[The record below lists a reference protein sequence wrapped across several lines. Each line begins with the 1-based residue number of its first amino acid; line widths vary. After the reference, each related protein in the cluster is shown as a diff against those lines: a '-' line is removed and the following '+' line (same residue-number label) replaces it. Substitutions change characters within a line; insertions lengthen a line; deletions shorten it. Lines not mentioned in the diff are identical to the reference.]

1 MATAP
6 TTATTSYAGFNLLLL
21 EPGTTTTSG
30 TGNAASAELT
40 YDARLLTNGGGGG
53 RIRARTLSDAERA
66 CGGMSNGVDG
76 EGGDAW
82 PKVVQ
87 GRAALRSILD
97 EIEEE
102 DHKDQ
107 DQEGTS
113 GGPDH
118 EIADADDAADSRLA
132 ERLIELL
139 TYVTAS
145 CIGFWLFLSNV
156 FSLSLSLFC
165 LYHAFLSSLR
175 TPTRVPCD
183 PSITAL
189 PAQRRQGL
197 TPG

>member
-6 TTATTSYAGFNLLLL
+6 TTTTTSYAGFNLLLL

-107 DQEGTS
+107 DQDQEGTS

-145 CIGFWLFLSNV
+145 CIGFGS
-156 FSLSLSLFC
+156 FSPMSFLSLFLYFASTTRSCPPCVPRRAFHATHPSQLC
-165 LYHAFLSSLR
+165 LR
-175 TPTRVPCD
+175 KED
-183 PSITAL
+183 
-189 PAQRRQGL
+189 QN
-197 TPG
+197 

>member
-1 MATAP
+1 VASTAP
-6 TTATTSYAGFNLLLL
+6 TTTTTSYAGFNLLLL
-21 EPGTTTTSG
+21 EPGTTTTTTTSG

-97 EIEEE
+97 EVEEDHK

-107 DQEGTS
+107 DQDQEGPS

-145 CIGFWLFLSNV
+145 CIGFGSFSPTLFLSLFLFSV
-156 FSLSLSLFC
+156 FARN
-165 LYHAFLSSLR
+165 HALSSFLHPR
-175 TPTRVPCD
+175 RAFHATH
-183 PSITAL
+183 PSS
-189 PAQRRQGL
+189 
-197 TPG
+197 